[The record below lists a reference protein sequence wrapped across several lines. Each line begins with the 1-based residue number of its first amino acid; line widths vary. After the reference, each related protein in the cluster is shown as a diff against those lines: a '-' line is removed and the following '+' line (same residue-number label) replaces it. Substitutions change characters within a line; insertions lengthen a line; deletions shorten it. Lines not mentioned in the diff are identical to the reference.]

1 MEGVAEG
8 IRQFIV
14 RNFLFGEEREIR
26 PDASFVE
33 EGLVDSTGILELVAF
48 VEKEYGIEV
57 RDEELVPENFDS
69 IANIVAFLGRKGCSS
84 GREPARVAPVAGA

>member
-1 MEGVAEG
+1 MEGVGET

-14 RNFLFGEEREIR
+14 RNFLFGEERELR
-26 PDASFVE
+26 PDTSFVE

-48 VEKEYGIEV
+48 VENEFGIEV

-69 IANIVAFLGRKGCSS
+69 IANIVAFLNSKGGSS
-84 GREPARVAPVAGA
+84 GEGSVRLAPVASA